1 MGRMAKFCRFVALV
15 LVLLLNSVVT
25 GEYGRGPLRPES
37 RDLSSTGL
45 DGLTYSADEKHAPAH
60 FPPRLLRPARSQ
72 VRVQHQVKRDMISA
86 VFLGAALAFVFLAA
100 LVVIRCNCARVFPCL
115 CGEEAMAARNELLKD
130 VSRSFMK
137 MKEVEEE
144 EVDIVGEEGGT
155 DGPPTRAPGSE
166 EAADGRVLDEGRREG
181 EEEKKEEGTEAMEEK
196 KAPAGPS
203 TTSLSEWVASL
214 GLLAG
219 QARVRPWAAAKVD
232 DGAQTTEKKRAD
244 QSQGGWEDRTQGGRE
259 ESKQYSGFE

>member
-1 MGRMAKFCRFVALV
+1 
-15 LVLLLNSVVT
+15 
-25 GEYGRGPLRPES
+25 
-37 RDLSSTGL
+37 
-45 DGLTYSADEKHAPAH
+45 
-60 FPPRLLRPARSQ
+60 
-72 VRVQHQVKRDMISA
+72 
-86 VFLGAALAFVFLAA
+86 
-100 LVVIRCNCARVFPCL
+100 
-115 CGEEAMAARNELLKD
+115 MAARNELLKD